1 LKKAVPSAP
10 AATQTVDNEHL
21 LHGVFSTAAS
31 FTPMVDEQ
39 QPLAHEFF
47 SQTFEASKNPCNP
60 DHTLSLPHTAPHH
73 SVERIA

>member
-1 LKKAVPSAP
+1 MNRVRPFSGGHALSAEVPFILKKAVPSAP

-47 SQTFEASKNPCNP
+47 
-60 DHTLSLPHTAPHH
+60 
-73 SVERIA
+73 